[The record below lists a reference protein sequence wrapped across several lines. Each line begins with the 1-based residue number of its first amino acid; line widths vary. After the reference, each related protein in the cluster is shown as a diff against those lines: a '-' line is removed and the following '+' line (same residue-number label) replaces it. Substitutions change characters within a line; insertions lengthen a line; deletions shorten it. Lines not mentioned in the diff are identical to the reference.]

1 MMQLTI
7 DDIQIAGVLRKR
19 LALGVI
25 DINELNAF
33 LTRLERKASAD
44 TKKKTARSEKRQ
56 QLFLWHLNNLSK
68 RKVTKNKT

>member
-19 LALGVI
+19 LASGVI
-25 DINELNAF
+25 DIHELDAF

-44 TKKKTARSEKRQ
+44 TKKKTARSEKKQ

-68 RKVTKNKT
+68 RKTTKK

>member
-19 LALGVI
+19 LASGVI
-25 DINELNAF
+25 DIHELDAF

-68 RKVTKNKT
+68 TKTTKK

>member
-1 MMQLTI
+1 MIQLTI

-19 LALGVI
+19 LASGVI
-25 DINELNAF
+25 DIHELDAF

-68 RKVTKNKT
+68 TKTTKK

>member
-1 MMQLTI
+1 MQLTI

-19 LALGVI
+19 LASGVI
-25 DINELNAF
+25 DIHELDAF

-44 TKKKTARSEKRQ
+44 IKKKTARSEKRQ

-68 RKVTKNKT
+68 RKSPKPKTN